1 MACIIAAIEVEYE
14 TTCIDYTASSPIV
27 SHQGTDVTDVETQEN
42 TLVVE
47 TPAGGGNDP
56 GQVDTPQSTLN
67 AVNPL

>member
-1 MACIIAAIEVEYE
+1 MNQRVLSTIKAHQ
-14 TTCIDYTASSPIV
+14 DDDV
-27 SHQGTDVTDVETQEN
+27 SDVDGGNNEEN